1 MKIPYQ
7 VTRKKARIEIIP
19 LIDVVFFLLA
29 TFVMISL
36 SMVKNQGLNVNLP
49 VARTG
54 TSEDRKASVAIT
66 VTDAE
71 DIYFNQEKLSF
82 DLLAQRLK
90 QLKVNMPDLRVFIN
104 GDKKVYFESVIKVLD
119 EVRAVGIT
127 KVAIQTKGSALST
140 K

>member
-1 MKIPYQ
+1 MKIPPR
-7 VTRKKARIEIIP
+7 TSRKKARIEIIP
-19 LIDVVFFLLA
+19 LIDIVFFLLA

-66 VTDAE
+66 VTDVGE
-71 DIYFNQEKLSF
+71 IYFNQEKLNF
-82 DLLAQRLK
+82 DLLPQRLK
-90 QLKVNMPDLRVFIN
+90 QLKASEPDPKIFIN
-104 GDKKVYFESVIKVLD
+104 GDKKVYFENVVKVLD
-119 EVRAVGIT
+119 EVRAAGIV
-127 KVAIQTKGSALST
+127 KVAIQTKGSALSI